1 MELTEQCA
9 FPETKRFDPIAVSS
23 SLANRHKNR
32 SGAAPSAPTPETLQQ
47 LVAGPPSSSSHS
59 YSSPNVPT
67 TLSRVAYE
75 ESERG
80 LLARHEPYEMPITRD
95 RSETAIMPPMLN
107 MPPLFTIE
115 ELMTFFRQTAM
126 GDWYRQPSSP
136 PEFLRPI
143 FPDPDELRSVSLLL
157 LNSKQR

>member
-1 MELTEQCA
+1 M
-9 FPETKRFDPIAVSS
+9 
-23 SLANRHKNR
+23 
-32 SGAAPSAPTPETLQQ
+32 
-47 LVAGPPSSSSHS
+47 
-59 YSSPNVPT
+59 PT

-80 LLARHEPYEMPITRD
+80 LLARHEPYEMPINRD

-126 GDWYRQPSSP
+126 GDYYRQPSSP
-136 PEFLRPI
+136 PDFLRPI
-143 FPDPDELRSVSLLL
+143 FPDPDELRSVSPLITVLFFFADW
-157 LNSKQR
+157 